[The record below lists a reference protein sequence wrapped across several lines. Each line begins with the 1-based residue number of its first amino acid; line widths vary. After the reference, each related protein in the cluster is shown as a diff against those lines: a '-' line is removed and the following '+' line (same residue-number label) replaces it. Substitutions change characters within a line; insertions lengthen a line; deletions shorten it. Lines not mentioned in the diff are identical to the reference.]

1 MMYSQ
6 GLKRVIAARSTVA
19 QLLIGS
25 TNRALVAGLVNNN
38 MRAFSLYNDAQVCEE
53 QFVQQ
58 PIQKSN
64 DILNYGLL

>member
-25 TNRALVAGLVNNN
+25 SNRAMVAGLVNNN
-38 MRAFSLYNDAQVCEE
+38 MKAFSLYNEAQVSSVLTSRHDL
-53 QFVQQ
+53 FIVN
-58 PIQKSN
+58 I
-64 DILNYGLL
+64 

>member
-53 QFVQQ
+53 I
-58 PIQKSN
+58 IQSTSHSK
-64 DILNYGLL
+64 I

>member
-25 TNRALVAGLVNNN
+25 SNRALVAGLVNNN
-38 MRAFSLYNDAQVCEE
+38 MKAFSLYNEAQVSLSLSS
-53 QFVQQ
+53 
-58 PIQKSN
+58 KS
-64 DILNYGLL
+64 DLIITCV